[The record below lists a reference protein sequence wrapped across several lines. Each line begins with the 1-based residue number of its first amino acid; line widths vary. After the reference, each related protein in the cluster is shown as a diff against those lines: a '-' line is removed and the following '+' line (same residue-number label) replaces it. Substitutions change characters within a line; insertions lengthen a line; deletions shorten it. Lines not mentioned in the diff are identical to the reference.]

1 MIVCMENACYLSSWR
16 LALLVVER
24 CSAMRAMF
32 SADLAVSTTT
42 WNVFPWK
49 GICEMT
55 YITVN
60 AIGYAQTAL
69 QIFPFNQ
76 IEDENEFIDECQ
88 LRMKASL
95 KISDLI
101 YNPFESNSSNDR
113 LCSDFDP
120 DINFYAEENLFN
132 GYSCRYYLED
142 QFNEK
147 LNSLHIDNGQNLS
160 MCHINIRSMKANLSC
175 FENYLQSLLIE
186 FAVLGI
192 TETWLNDSNYDLYH
206 IFKIQNSF
214 IASHQTYYDI
224 QHRHISINYKYQY
237 KYSNKLSWEQ
247 RELEILW
254 DLWAPCLFHI

>member
-1 MIVCMENACYLSSWR
+1 
-16 LALLVVER
+16 
-24 CSAMRAMF
+24 
-32 SADLAVSTTT
+32 
-42 WNVFPWK
+42 
-49 GICEMT
+49 
-55 YITVN
+55 
-60 AIGYAQTAL
+60 
-69 QIFPFNQ
+69 
-76 IEDENEFIDECQ
+76 
-88 LRMKASL
+88 MKASL

-192 TETWLNDSNYDLYH
+192 TETWLNDSNYDRYH
-206 IFKIQNSF
+206 IEN
-214 IASHQTYYDI
+214 YDFVEN
-224 QHRHISINYKYQY
+224 HRTTKSGVGLVCLYTIKSGTNTWRYENIWWILWINFYWNREISIC
-237 KYSNKLSWEQ
+237 
-247 RELEILW
+247 IG
-254 DLWAPCLFHI
+254 